1 MPVYRSHHV
10 QAISFYRP
18 DTGETAQFN
27 LIEGA
32 TFEVVSKPLMQV
44 IQAGKKI
51 TVQELVTLKVTVF
64 DFAFIDMLTTWQDNY
79 IPVQAVAA
87 GSPNLQWYESGYLR
101 ITSEMKASEGLTK
114 LTLELEAVQ
123 VLNNKNIHMNEN
135 LLAYLGWADAN
146 GDGVA
151 DGYLNVNSV
160 LTNLSFA
167 NSVQQFTSGVGGTS
181 DFRSSDVVFP
191 IDGVGLTQSVNY
203 IQNDEPSSR
212 IQVKQ
217 RDYSFATIATS
228 TSLLYVAIG
237 IQVNL
242 FKTLPEL
249 FSLGQSYF
257 YRSPATGQIVR
268 LSNPALTT
276 NGSLTPGTKF
286 MNW

>member
-135 LLAYLGWADAN
+135 LLAYKSWSDSDLNGLADAYSTRLE
-146 GDGVA
+146 GDAVA
-151 DGYLNVNSV
+151 ISTFSAGIQTLNVTTAG
-160 LTNLSFA
+160 TNTSIRITLIFPI
-167 NSVQQFTSGVGGTS
+167 SGVSLKMSYFRANTEAALERLDMLDFAGTL
-181 DFRSSDVVFP
+181 RVF
-191 IDGVGLTQSVNY
+191 GVTAV
-203 IQNDEPSSR
+203 
-212 IQVKQ
+212 
-217 RDYSFATIATS
+217 TTS
-228 TSLLYVAIG
+228 TGIKSARIVSDSLCYGISCDFVRMFSVANNR
-237 IQVNL
+237 Q
-242 FKTLPEL
+242 
-249 FSLGQSYF
+249 FSY
-257 YRSPATGQIVR
+257 
-268 LSNPALTT
+268 PALTT